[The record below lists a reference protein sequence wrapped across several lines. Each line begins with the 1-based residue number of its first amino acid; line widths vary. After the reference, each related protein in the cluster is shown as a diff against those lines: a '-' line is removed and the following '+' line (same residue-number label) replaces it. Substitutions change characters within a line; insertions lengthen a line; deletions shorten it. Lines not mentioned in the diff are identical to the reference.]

1 MLVAARR
8 PHQGRIAHYSTGAGT
23 VQVTAGCATVD
34 VAVLLG
40 CSNSNSNAPS
50 VHYVVHIVV
59 T

>member
-1 MLVAARR
+1 VLVAARP

-40 CSNSNSNAPS
+40 CSNSNAPS
-50 VHYVVHIVV
+50 VHYVVHIVG